1 MEIWLVGG
9 AALVVL
15 FLVIN
20 MFSLS
25 LKLLWNGI
33 CGVVL
38 LWLFNLLGGIFG
50 VTIPI
55 HFISALVAVVIVA
68 VMAKKV
74 VRHRFGLVFL
84 SVVPGVVLMLL
95 YQLMGH

>member
-1 MEIWLVGG
+1 MQKRRLNNMEIWLVGG

-15 FLVIN
+15 FLIIN

-38 LWLFNLLGGIFG
+38 LWLFNILGGPFG

-55 HFISALVAVVIVA
+55 HFISALVAGF
-68 VMAKKV
+68 
-74 VRHRFGLVFL
+74 FGI
-84 SVVPGVVLMLL
+84 PGVVVMLL

>member
-1 MEIWLVGG
+1 MEMWLAAG

-15 FLVIN
+15 FFVIN

-33 CGVVL
+33 CGVIL
-38 LWLFNLLGGIFG
+38 LWLFNLVGGIFG

-55 HFISALVAVVIVA
+55 PFISALVAGF
-68 VMAKKV
+68 
-74 VRHRFGLVFL
+74 FG
-84 SVVPGVVLMLL
+84 VPGVIVMLL
-95 YQLMGH
+95 MQVMG

>member
-1 MEIWLVGG
+1 MEMWLAAG

-15 FLVIN
+15 FFVMN

-33 CGVVL
+33 CGVIL
-38 LWLFNLLGGIFG
+38 LWLFNLVGGIFG

-55 HFISALVAVVIVA
+55 HFISALVAGF
-68 VMAKKV
+68 
-74 VRHRFGLVFL
+74 FG
-84 SVVPGVVLMLL
+84 VPGVIVMLL
-95 YQLMGH
+95 MQVMG

>member
-55 HFISALVAVVIVA
+55 HFISALVAGF
-68 VMAKKV
+68 
-74 VRHRFGLVFL
+74 FG
-84 SVVPGVVLMLL
+84 VPGLMLL

>member
-33 CGVVL
+33 
-38 LWLFNLLGGIFG
+38 
-50 VTIPI
+50 
-55 HFISALVAVVIVA
+55 
-68 VMAKKV
+68 
-74 VRHRFGLVFL
+74 
-84 SVVPGVVLMLL
+84 
-95 YQLMGH
+95 

>member
-15 FLVIN
+15 FLITN
-20 MFSLS
+20 MFSLP

-38 LWLFNLLGGIFG
+38 LCLFNILGGLFG

-55 HFISALVAVVIVA
+55 HFISALVAGF
-68 VMAKKV
+68 
-74 VRHRFGLVFL
+74 FGI
-84 SVVPGVVLMLL
+84 PGVVVMLL

>member
-1 MEIWLVGG
+1 MEMWLAAG

-15 FLVIN
+15 FFVIN

-33 CGVVL
+33 CGVIL
-38 LWLFNLLGGIFG
+38 LWLFNLVGGIFG

-55 HFISALVAVVIVA
+55 YFISALVAGFFGVHGVIV
-68 VMAKKV
+68 
-74 VRHRFGLVFL
+74 
-84 SVVPGVVLMLL
+84 MLL
-95 YQLMGH
+95 MQVMG

>member
-1 MEIWLVGG
+1 
-9 AALVVL
+9 
-15 FLVIN
+15 

-38 LWLFNLLGGIFG
+38 LWLFNMLGGIFG

-55 HFISALVAVVIVA
+55 HFATALVAGF
-68 VMAKKV
+68 
-74 VRHRFGLVFL
+74 FGI
-84 SVVPGVVLMLL
+84 PGVIFILL
-95 YQLMGH
+95 VQLMGH

>member
-1 MEIWLVGG
+1 MEIWIAGG

-15 FLVIN
+15 FLIIN

-38 LWLFNLLGGIFG
+38 LWLFNMLGGIIG

-55 HFISALVAVVIVA
+55 HFATALVAGF
-68 VMAKKV
+68 
-74 VRHRFGLVFL
+74 FGI
-84 SVVPGVVLMLL
+84 PGVIFILL
-95 YQLMGH
+95 VQLMGH

>member
-1 MEIWLVGG
+1 MACAGKAVKINGNLDCRRGG
-9 AALVVL
+9 LVVL
-15 FLVIN
+15 FLIIN

-38 LWLFNLLGGIFG
+38 LWLFNMLGGIFG

-55 HFISALVAVVIVA
+55 HFATALVAGF
-68 VMAKKV
+68 
-74 VRHRFGLVFL
+74 FGI
-84 SVVPGVVLMLL
+84 PGVIFILL
-95 YQLMGH
+95 VQLMGH